1 ALAPATAR
9 TGRKP
14 RSAGGERK
22 MKLLLI
28 FGGAVAAVG
37 LFLLA
42 TASADTTF
50 FAQQY
55 PRLLALNAARAAL
68 LAGVVGCQPLALVQ
82 RSRAGAD
89 AVRRE
94 RPHDDEPEGVPRRGA
109 ELLVEHR
116 GPRRRPE
123 ELGRGVEQPRR

>member
-1 ALAPATAR
+1 MHAARYDAASQAFSAERAHQPRAASRIAVEAIHGALAPATAR
-9 TGRKP
+9 TGPKP
-14 RSAGGERK
+14 RSAGGSRK

-55 PRLLALNAARAAL
+55 PLLLALNAALAAL
-68 LAGVVGCQPLALVQ
+68 SASSSGYCWEIG
-82 RSRAGAD
+82 RA
-89 AVRRE
+89 
-94 RPHDDEPEGVPRRGA
+94 
-109 ELLVEHR
+109 
-116 GPRRRPE
+116 
-123 ELGRGVEQPRR
+123 